1 MGRPATVPR
10 RMRTVPAIAALAVV
24 LAGCGSAAKHTA
36 APLQQGPFA
45 YDASAALGVQSRQV
59 AAGRAGTVHDLSYTS
74 PRGGRVPAFLV
85 LPASKGTHPAVVL
98 LHGSGGDRR
107 ELLGLAAG
115 LAARGIVGMTIDSP
129 VARLQT
135 QTLPAG
141 LAGVR
146 RRSALLEQ
154 EAVDLRRAVDVLRAR
169 PEVDPARL
177 GFLGFSAGARS
188 GAILSGVE
196 PRIGSFVL
204 ISGGADPVS
213 AYVRGAGPAL
223 REQII
228 PLLREVDPLR
238 WIRKARPNTIFF
250 QDGTRDEIVPRK
262 SLVALIRAAPK
273 PQRVRWY
280 DTGHSPNG
288 REQSDAVAWLAERL
302 RAR

>member
-1 MGRPATVPR
+1 
-10 RMRTVPAIAALAVV
+10 MRHVLAIAALAVA
-24 LAGCGSAAKHTA
+24 LAGCGSSTKHA
-36 APLQQGPFA
+36 SAPVQRGPFA
-45 YDASAALGVQSRQV
+45 YDAGAPLAVQSRQI
-59 AAGRAGTVHDLSYTS
+59 AAGRAGTVRDLSYTS
-74 PRGGRVPAFLV
+74 PRGGRVPAYLV
-85 LPASKGTHPAVVL
+85 LPASKGRHPAVVL

-115 LAARGIVGMTIDSP
+115 LAARGIVGMTISSP
-129 VARLQT
+129 AARLQT

-154 EAVDLRRAVDVLRAR
+154 EVIDLRRAVDVLRAR
-169 PEVDPARL
+169 PEVDPMRL

-228 PLLREVDPLR
+228 PLLRQVDPLR
-238 WIRKARPNTIFF
+238 WIRQARPNTIFF
-250 QDGTRDEIVPRK
+250 QDGKRDEIVPRK

-273 PQRVRWY
+273 PQRVHWY

-288 REQSDAVAWLAERL
+288 PEQAEAVAWLGDRL
-302 RAR
+302 SAK

>member
-1 MGRPATVPR
+1 
-10 RMRTVPAIAALAVV
+10 MRAA
-24 LAGCGSAAKHTA
+24 
-36 APLQQGPFA
+36 
-45 YDASAALGVQSRQV
+45 AALGLATVFLAACGARSEPSTAPPAQRGPFGYDRGAALQVQSRQV
-59 AAGRAGTVHDLSYTS
+59 AGGRAGTVQDLSFTS
-74 PRGGRVPAFLV
+74 PRGGRVPAYLV
-85 LPASKGTHPAVVL
+85 LPASKGRHPAVVL

-154 EAVDLRRAVDVLRAR
+154 EVLDLRRAVDVLRAR
-169 PEVDPARL
+169 PEVDPRRL

-188 GAILSGVE
+188 GAILAGVE

-228 PLLREVDPLR
+228 PLLRQVDPLH
-238 WIRKARPNTIFF
+238 WIAKARPNTIFF
-250 QDGTRDEIVPRK
+250 QDGKRDEVVPRK
-262 SLVALIRAAPK
+262 SLLALIRATPK

-288 REQSDAVAWLAERL
+288 REQTDAVAWLTERL
-302 RAR
+302 RAK

>member
-1 MGRPATVPR
+1 MKT
-10 RMRTVPAIAALAVV
+10 TAALGLLTVF
-24 LAGCGSAAKHTA
+24 LAACGADSKPSSA
-36 APLQQGPFA
+36 PVQQGPFG
-45 YDASAALGVQSRQV
+45 YDRGAALQIQARRI
-59 AAGRAGTVHDLSYTS
+59 AAGRAGTVHDVSFVS
-74 PRGGRVPAFLV
+74 PRGGRVPAYLV
-85 LPASKGTHPAVVL
+85 VPTGRGRHPAVVL
-98 LHGSGGDRR
+98 MHGAGGDRR

-115 LAARGIVGMTIDSP
+115 LAARGIVGLTISSP

-141 LAGVR
+141 LTGVR
-146 RRSALLEQ
+146 RRTALLDQ
-154 EAVDLRRAVDVLRAR
+154 EVVDLRRAVDVLQAR
-169 PEVDPARL
+169 PEVDRARM

-188 GAILSGVE
+188 GAILAGVE

-223 REQII
+223 REQLI

-238 WIRKARPNTIFF
+238 WIRKARPGTIFF
-250 QDGTRDEIVPRK
+250 QDGKRDEIVPR
-262 SLVALIRAAPK
+262 SALVALIRAAPK

-288 REQSDAVAWLAERL
+288 REQTDAVGWLTSRL
-302 RAR
+302 KAK

>member
-1 MGRPATVPR
+1 
-10 RMRTVPAIAALAVV
+10 MRTVPATALLALA
-24 LAGCGSAAKHTA
+24 LAGCGSSTKHVA
-36 APLQQGPFA
+36 APVPTGPFA
-45 YDASAALGVQSRQV
+45 YDAGAALNVQSRQV
-59 AAGRAGTVHDLSYTS
+59 ARGRAGTVRDLSYTS

-85 LPASKGTHPAVVL
+85 LPATSGRHPAVVL

-115 LAARGIVGMTIDSP
+115 LAARGIVAMTIDSP
-129 VARLQT
+129 VARLQN

-141 LAGVR
+141 VPGVR

-154 EAVDLRRAVDVLRAR
+154 EVVDLRRAVDVLQAR
-169 PEVDPARL
+169 PEVDRKQL

-188 GAILSGVE
+188 GAILAGVE

-204 ISGGADPVS
+204 ISGGADPV
-213 AYVRGAGPAL
+213 AAFVRGAGPAL
-223 REQII
+223 REQLI

-238 WIRKARPNTIFF
+238 WIRRARPGTIFF
-250 QDGTRDEIVPRK
+250 QDGKRDEVVPR
-262 SLVALIRAAPK
+262 SALVGLIRAAPK

-288 REQSDAVAWLAERL
+288 REQAEAVAWLSDRL
-302 RAR
+302 KAK

>member
-1 MGRPATVPR
+1 MRAAPALGLLTVFLAACGARSEPS
-10 RMRTVPAIAALAVV
+10 TAPAQHGPFGYDRGAAL
-24 LAGCGSAAKHTA
+24 
-36 APLQQGPFA
+36 Q
-45 YDASAALGVQSRQV
+45 VQSRQV
-59 AAGRAGTVHDLSYTS
+59 AGGRAGTVQDLSFTS
-74 PRGGRVPAFLV
+74 PRGGRVPAYLV
-85 LPASKGTHPAVVL
+85 LPASKGRHPAVVL

-154 EAVDLRRAVDVLRAR
+154 EVLDLRRAVDVLRAR

-188 GAILSGVE
+188 GAILAGVE

-223 REQII
+223 REQLI
-228 PLLREVDPLR
+228 PLLRQVDPLH
-238 WIRKARPNTIFF
+238 WIAKARAGTIFF
-250 QDGTRDEIVPRK
+250 QDGKRDEVVPRGA
-262 SLVALIRAAPK
+262 LMALIRAAPK

-288 REQSDAVAWLAERL
+288 REQTDAVAWLAERL
-302 RAR
+302 KRN

>member
-1 MGRPATVPR
+1 
-10 RMRTVPAIAALAVV
+10 MRAA
-24 LAGCGSAAKHTA
+24 
-36 APLQQGPFA
+36 
-45 YDASAALGVQSRQV
+45 AALGLATVFLAACGARSEPSTAPPAQRGPFGYDRGAALQVQSRQV
-59 AAGRAGTVHDLSYTS
+59 AGGRAGTVQDLSFTS
-74 PRGGRVPAFLV
+74 PRGGRVPAYLV
-85 LPASKGTHPAVVL
+85 LPASKGRHPAVVL

-154 EAVDLRRAVDVLRAR
+154 EVLDLRRAVDVLRAR
-169 PEVDPARL
+169 PEVDPSRL

-188 GAILSGVE
+188 GAILAGVE

-228 PLLREVDPLR
+228 PLLRQVDPLH
-238 WIRKARPNTIFF
+238 WIAKARPNTIFF
-250 QDGTRDEIVPRK
+250 QDGKRDEVVPRK
-262 SLVALIRAAPK
+262 SLLALIRATPK

-288 REQSDAVAWLAERL
+288 REQTDAVAWLTERL
-302 RAR
+302 RAK

>member
-1 MGRPATVPR
+1 MRAAAAVGVLTVFLAACGTQSEPSTAR
-10 RMRTVPAIAALAVV
+10 AQRGPFGYDRGAAL
-24 LAGCGSAAKHTA
+24 
-36 APLQQGPFA
+36 Q
-45 YDASAALGVQSRQV
+45 VQSQRV
-59 AAGRAGTVHDLSYTS
+59 AGGRAGTVHDLSFAS
-74 PRGGRVPAFLV
+74 LRGGRVPGYLV
-85 LPASKGTHPAVVL
+85 LPASKGRHPAVVL

-115 LAARGIVGMTIDSP
+115 LAARGIVAMTIDSP

-154 EAVDLRRAVDVLRAR
+154 EVLDLRRAVDLLRTR

-223 REQII
+223 REQLI
-228 PLLREVDPLR
+228 PLLRQVDPLR
-238 WIRKARPNTIFF
+238 WIRKARPGTIFF
-250 QDGTRDEIVPRK
+250 QNGKRDEVVPR
-262 SLVALIRAAPK
+262 SALVALIRAAPK

-288 REQSDAVAWLAERL
+288 REQTDAVAWLAERFNPK
-302 RAR
+302 

>member
-1 MGRPATVPR
+1 MLT
-10 RMRTVPAIAALAVV
+10 LAVS
-24 LAGCGSAAKHTA
+24 GCGSSTKHA
-36 APLQQGPFA
+36 SAPVQRGPFA
-45 YDASAALGVQSRQV
+45 YDSGAALQVQARRV
-59 AAGRAGTVHDLSYTS
+59 AGGRAGTVQDLSFTS
-74 PRGGRVPAFLV
+74 PRGGRVPAYLV
-85 LPASKGTHPAVVL
+85 LPARKGRHPAVVL

-115 LAARGIVGMTIDSP
+115 LAGRGIVGMTISSP

-154 EAVDLRRAVDVLRAR
+154 EVVDLRRAADVLQAR
-169 PEVDPARL
+169 PEVDPRRL

-223 REQII
+223 REQLI
-228 PLLREVDPLR
+228 PLLRQVDPLH
-238 WIRKARPNTIFF
+238 WIAKAMPGTIFF
-250 QDGTRDEIVPRK
+250 QDGKRDEVVPR
-262 SLVALIRAAPK
+262 SALVALIRAAPK

-288 REQSDAVAWLAERL
+288 REQTDAVAWLSERL
-302 RAR
+302 SAK

>member
-1 MGRPATVPR
+1 
-10 RMRTVPAIAALAVV
+10 MRAA
-24 LAGCGSAAKHTA
+24 
-36 APLQQGPFA
+36 
-45 YDASAALGVQSRQV
+45 AALGLATVFLAACGARSEPSTAPPAQRGPFGYDRGAALQVQSRQV
-59 AAGRAGTVHDLSYTS
+59 AGGRAGTVQDLSFTS
-74 PRGGRVPAFLV
+74 PRGGRVPAYLV
-85 LPASKGTHPAVVL
+85 LPASKGRHPAVVL

-146 RRSALLEQ
+146 RRSAQLEQ
-154 EAVDLRRAVDVLRAR
+154 EVLDLRRAVDVLRAR
-169 PEVDPARL
+169 PEVDPRRL

-188 GAILSGVE
+188 GAILAGVE

-228 PLLREVDPLR
+228 PLLRQVDPLH
-238 WIRKARPNTIFF
+238 WIAKARPNTIFF
-250 QDGTRDEIVPRK
+250 QDGKRDEIVPRK
-262 SLVALIRAAPK
+262 SLLALIRAAPK
-273 PQRVRWY
+273 PQRVAWY

-288 REQSDAVAWLAERL
+288 PEQTDAVIWLTSRL
-302 RAR
+302 RAK

>member
-1 MGRPATVPR
+1 
-10 RMRTVPAIAALAVV
+10 MRAAAALGLLTVF
-24 LAGCGSAAKHTA
+24 LAACGTQSKPSTA
-36 APLQQGPFA
+36 PAERGPFG
-45 YDASAALGVQSRQV
+45 YDRSAALQVQSRRV
-59 AAGRAGTVHDLSYTS
+59 AGGRAGTVQDLSFVS
-74 PRGGRVPAFLV
+74 PRGGRVPAYLV
-85 LPASKGTHPAVVL
+85 VPASEGRHPAVLL

-115 LAARGIVGMTIDSP
+115 LATRGIVAMTIDSP

-154 EAVDLRRAVDVLRAR
+154 EVVDLRRAVDALQAR

-204 ISGGADPVS
+204 ISGGGDPVS
-213 AYVRGAGPAL
+213 DYVRGAGPAL
-223 REQII
+223 REQLI
-228 PLLREVDPLR
+228 PLLRQVDPLR
-238 WIRKARPNTIFF
+238 WIRKARPGTIFF
-250 QDGTRDEIVPRK
+250 QDGKRDEVVPR
-262 SLVALIRAAPK
+262 SALVALIRAAPK

-280 DTGHSPNG
+280 DAGHSPNG
-288 REQSDAVAWLAERL
+288 RAQTNGIAWLAERL
-302 RAR
+302 SAK

>member
-1 MGRPATVPR
+1 
-10 RMRTVPAIAALAVV
+10 MRTA
-24 LAGCGSAAKHTA
+24 
-36 APLQQGPFA
+36 
-45 YDASAALGVQSRQV
+45 AALGLLTLVLTACGTKSKPATAPAQRGLFGYDRSAELQVQSRQI
-59 AAGRAGTVHDLSYTS
+59 ARGRAGTVQDLSFTS
-74 PRGGRVPAFLV
+74 PRGGRVPAYLV
-85 LPASKGTHPAVVL
+85 VPVTKGRHPAVLL

-115 LAARGIVGMTIDSP
+115 LAARGIVGLTISSP

-154 EAVDLRRAVDVLRAR
+154 DVVDLRRAVDVLQAR
-169 PEVDPARL
+169 PEVDSARL
-177 GFLGFSAGARS
+177 SFLGFSAGARS

-223 REQII
+223 REQLI
-228 PLLREVDPLR
+228 PLLRQVDPLR
-238 WIRKARPNTIFF
+238 WIGKARPNTIFF
-250 QDGTRDEIVPRK
+250 QDGKRDEVVPRRA
-262 SLVALIRAAPK
+262 LVALIRAAPK

-288 REQSDAVAWLAERL
+288 REQTDAVAWLAERL
-302 RAR
+302 KAK

>member
-1 MGRPATVPR
+1 
-10 RMRTVPAIAALAVV
+10 MRAA
-24 LAGCGSAAKHTA
+24 
-36 APLQQGPFA
+36 
-45 YDASAALGVQSRQV
+45 AALGLLTVFLAACGTRSEPSTAPAQRGPFGYDRGAALQVQSRQI
-59 AAGRAGTVHDLSYTS
+59 AGGRAGTVQDLSFTS
-74 PRGGRVPAFLV
+74 PRGGRVPAYLV
-85 LPASKGTHPAVVL
+85 LPASKGRHPAVVL

-154 EAVDLRRAVDVLRAR
+154 EVLDLRRAVDVLLAR
-169 PEVDPARL
+169 PEVDPGRL

-188 GAILSGVE
+188 GAILAGVE

-228 PLLREVDPLR
+228 PLLRQVDPLH
-238 WIRKARPNTIFF
+238 WIAKARPNTIFF
-250 QDGTRDEIVPRK
+250 QDGKRDEIVPRK
-262 SLVALIRAAPK
+262 SLLALIRAAPK
-273 PQRVRWY
+273 PQRVAWY

-288 REQSDAVAWLAERL
+288 PEQTDAVIWLTSRL
-302 RAR
+302 RAK